1 MIYTPLL
8 VLSFL
13 VQCLDEMHTRLLL
26 QSLVGAAPPEKFC
39 FSEQCAAPKSMSV
52 TLSDVYNQSSSFA
65 RQESNEVDG
74 WTRSCLS
81 AWSFQS
87 NQLFPQARGPDA
99 SAILCLV
106 VSGLEATRH
115 CGPRPTPSCLV
126 PGPQLQGLLIVCFAE
141 VSASV

>member
-1 MIYTPLL
+1 MRAHKVAPPVT
-8 VLSFL
+8 
-13 VQCLDEMHTRLLL
+13 
-26 QSLVGAAPPEKFC
+26 SLERRPPEKFC

-65 RQESNEVDG
+65 RQESSDLDG

-81 AWSFQS
+81 PRSFQS
-87 NQLFPQARGPDA
+87 VQLVRQAKGQMPQP
-99 SAILCLV
+99 SS
-106 VSGLEATRH
+106 VSLSLSLEATRH